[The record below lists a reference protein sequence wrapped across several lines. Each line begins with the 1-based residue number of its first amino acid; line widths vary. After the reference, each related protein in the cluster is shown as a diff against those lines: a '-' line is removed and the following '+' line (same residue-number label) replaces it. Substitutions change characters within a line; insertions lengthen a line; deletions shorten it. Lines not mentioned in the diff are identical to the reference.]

1 MSNDNGPFSQ
11 KYISS
16 RCFLFFFFFLFSIF
30 DNEPSEIW
38 CYLREKKSK
47 GRFFAFFVLFCFVL
61 FFLLANNT
69 SKEKGK
75 EKLKDCIWEKFS
87 SAGELVYVLYM

>member
-16 RCFLFFFFFLFSIF
+16 RCFLFFFFLFSIF
-30 DNEPSEIW
+30 DNEPSEVW

-47 GRFFAFFVLFCFVL
+47 GRFFAFFVLFNLFVCL
-61 FFLLANNT
+61 FVFFA
-69 SKEKGK
+69 GK
-75 EKLKDCIWEKFS
+75 
-87 SAGELVYVLYM
+87 

>member
-1 MSNDNGPFSQ
+1 MVRLVKNTYLVFV
-11 KYISS
+11 
-16 RCFLFFFFFLFSIF
+16 FFFFFFLFSIF

-47 GRFFAFFVLFCFVL
+47 GRFFAFFVLFCFV
-61 FFLLANNT
+61 FLLANNT

-87 SAGELVYVLYM
+87 SAGEFVYVLYM

>member
-16 RCFLFFFFFLFSIF
+16 RCFLFFFFLFSIF

-61 FFLLANNT
+61 FFCWQITLAKK
-69 SKEKGK
+69 KERRN
-75 EKLKDCIWEKFS
+75 
-87 SAGELVYVLYM
+87 